1 MTDELQPRNSAP
13 ETDATALPG
22 TLQSLGFTFGEES
35 PATQP
40 IEVPLEA
47 TSSTPAPLSR
57 RALREAEKSSSRRRG
72 RAGGRKDRRADAHAP
87 AIPATAPPAPIDP
100 ADIATAPIDAVDDET
115 PAEAPALQTF
125 AAPSAS
131 ASVVTAP
138 TASAP
143 SAPEPSA
150 VVGPV
155 HPASSRGRRSVA
167 TRTPASRPPATATAP
182 ARTRLGKRVAQKSFP
197 PVVMAAAAAL
207 LIGTSVHP
215 SALFDP
221 DAQPASAAYAAT
233 PTNELESTEAEA
245 VEPAPEMV
253 EDQVLEIVATENVAA
268 PVASRDDWSVTS
280 YAEMLRL
287 KYGTR
292 NFSYSTNGTGA
303 VRWPF
308 PDAVPISSGF
318 GDRVAPCFGCSSYH
332 RGLDMLGGRGA
343 PIYSIADGVVTGV
356 GQYTT
361 YGYRVEITH
370 VINGQNV
377 KSLYAHMEWDSS
389 PLKVGQEVPV
399 GTFVGTV
406 GNSGLSTGPHL
417 HLEIA
422 IDGIAIDPFAWLTTN
437 AS

>member
-40 IEVPLEA
+40 VEVPLEA
-47 TSSTPAPLSR
+47 VSTTPAPLSR

-72 RAGGRKDRRADAHAP
+72 RAGGRKDRRASKTP
-87 AIPATAPPAPIDP
+87 AVASPAAPPAPIDP
-100 ADIATAPIDAVDDET
+100 ADVATAPIDAVDDET

-143 SAPEPSA
+143 SAPESSA

-155 HPASSRGRRSVA
+155 HPASSRGRRRVA
-167 TRTPASRPPATATAP
+167 TRTPASRQPAAATAP

-197 PVVMAAAAAL
+197 PIVMAAAAAL